1 MLRLVF
7 ALLLAFM
14 IGCSG
19 GDSGTG
25 SGNDAGADTGND
37 VSWTIV
43 VDTSG
48 SGSALNPALL
58 GHYDLS
64 GVLFDYPNSPGLAG
78 AMSAAGFSEWRI
90 GAGRWEQATE
100 LLPILTDT
108 STCPPTSGIFSTTA
122 STDEE
127 LMAARDWFIYTDGS
141 IVSLG
146 DTADDSRYDLG
157 YIRSV
162 IDTAELFGATPYLSI
177 DHMPRAL
184 SINQTANREDC
195 GTTFMN
201 AVSNNRPQDVAVFAS
216 AVRGMVQRV
225 VEGTGT
231 RTGAERPRNVRY
243 WEVWN
248 EPEFLYFWQ
257 PGWGDPSLFFDMAV
271 PVLGQLDA
279 YRNSSGHSELKFGL
293 GSFAFD
299 GTAVAVLGAFDAVP
313 VPMDFISFH
322 GYDDDPLVLVDK
334 IDAVASAAQ
343 SSINYKD
350 IEIVLAEWGPD
361 LATRTHDQA
370 YAAGLGPPLH
380 AATVIALG
388 AAAGLD
394 RTHHALFY
402 DYHSTIA
409 LGLVDNNGRPRT
421 LLRGYELMAEVIV
434 PGAERLSPSGFADG
448 RLDAGMGAV
457 LVSRDGTGTV
467 RLLLVNRNSSE
478 RTAIVELDGS
488 AATPS
493 TIYAFDGTDDP
504 LDPLR
509 TVAPTG
515 PRVVMTANSLMVLV
529 F

>member
-1 MLRLVF
+1 MIRLVF
-7 ALLLAFM
+7 VLLVALV

-19 GDSGTG
+19 GGSGSDSGNG
-25 SGNDAGADTGND
+25 
-37 VSWTIV
+37 VSWTIA

-48 SGSALNPALL
+48 SGSPLNPALL

-64 GVLFDYPNSPGLAG
+64 GVLYSYPNVSGLAA
-78 AMSAAGFSEWRI
+78 AMSAVGFAEWRV

-100 LLPILTDT
+100 LLPNLTD
-108 STCPPTSGIFSTTA
+108 SSACPATSGIFSETA
-122 STDEE
+122 ATDDA
-127 LMAARDWFIYTDGS
+127 LMAARDWFTYTDGS

-146 DTADDSRYDLG
+146 DTADDGRYDLG

-162 IDTAELFGATPYLSI
+162 IDTAELFDATPFLSI

-184 SINQTANREDC
+184 SINQTANRLDC
-195 GTTFMN
+195 VTTFMN
-201 AVSNNRPQDVAVFAS
+201 AVSNNQPQDAAVFAS
-216 AVRGMVQRV
+216 AVSGLVQRV

-231 RTGAERPRNVRY
+231 RAGDERPRNVSY

-248 EPEFLYFWQ
+248 EPELRYFWK
-257 PGWGDPSLFFDMAV
+257 PDWEEYPNLFFDMAV
-271 PVLGQLDA
+271 PVLVQLDA
-279 YRNSSGHSELKFGL
+279 YRTSSGHSELKFGL
-293 GSFAFD
+293 GSFAFEA
-299 GTAVAVLGAFDAVP
+299 TAVTVLSAFDAVP

-343 SSINYKD
+343 SSTNYTD

-361 LATRTHDQA
+361 LETHTSDQA
-370 YAAGLGPPLH
+370 YAAGMEPPLH

-402 DYHSTIA
+402 DYHPTLA
-409 LGLVDNNGRPRT
+409 LGLVDNNDQPRT
-421 LLRGYELMAEVIV
+421 LYRGYELMAKVIV
-434 PGAERLSPSGFADG
+434 PGAERLAPSGLSDG
-448 RLDAGMGAV
+448 RLDSGMGAV
-457 LVSRDGTGTV
+457 LVSRDGSGTV
-467 RLLLVNRNSSE
+467 RILLVNRNSSE
-478 RTAIVELDGS
+478 RSAIVELDGS

-504 LDPLR
+504 IDPLR
-509 TVAPTG
+509 TVTPTG
-515 PRVVMTANSLMVLV
+515 PKVVMPANSLMVLV
-529 F
+529 FF